1 METQNSV
8 SRDGTTKDR
17 GWRQT
22 RRTERRLGLVAAP
35 TIDEYVTEPVSR
47 TAYRV
52 QRLHRARCKFTRR
65 LASSFERRMPVPV
78 DSNWPCSLPG
88 RERMSYLRGLSSYD
102 ESRDTTPRSVDRWT
116 SVRRNRLRYSAA
128 TYSLRMRGICWSDE
142 GSIRISSIARNES
155 TTERNAMT

>member
-1 METQNSV
+1 
-8 SRDGTTKDR
+8 
-17 GWRQT
+17 
-22 RRTERRLGLVAAP
+22 
-35 TIDEYVTEPVSR
+35 
-47 TAYRV
+47 
-52 QRLHRARCKFTRR
+52 
-65 LASSFERRMPVPV
+65 
-78 DSNWPCSLPG
+78 
-88 RERMSYLRGLSSYD
+88 MSYLRGLSSYD